1 MESSPPPRVQIS
13 ARDLADRRARGEAVT
28 IVDVREPDELA
39 IARFPGALHIPL
51 ALLPLRLAELPADRA
66 LVLACHHGARS
77 MRALQFLQGRGY
89 QNVQNLEGGID
100 AWSRDVDP
108 QVARY

>member
-1 MESSPPPRVQIS
+1 
-13 ARDLADRRARGEAVT
+13 
-28 IVDVREPDELA
+28 
-39 IARFPGALHIPL
+39 
-51 ALLPLRLAELPADRA
+51 
-66 LVLACHHGARS
+66 

-108 QVARY
+108 KVARY